1 MSKCVLGT
9 EYVIRFA
16 LCAMM
21 HYRSADRPFS
31 SYLDLS
37 AAISE
42 DNHWIERGQKHLY
55 DLVSN
60 LEPNID

>member
-21 HYRSADRPFS
+21 HYRSADRHFS

-42 DNHWIERGQKHLY
+42 DNH
-55 DLVSN
+55 
-60 LEPNID
+60 